1 MMCSPSEYE
10 RVLPMTSN
18 DAAINLQKTREDK
31 KFFYFF
37 FKHGGEFGKHLG
49 MILIWIFQLLI
60 L

>member
-1 MMCSPSEYE
+1 
-10 RVLPMTSN
+10 MTSN

-31 KFFYFF
+31 KFFSFF